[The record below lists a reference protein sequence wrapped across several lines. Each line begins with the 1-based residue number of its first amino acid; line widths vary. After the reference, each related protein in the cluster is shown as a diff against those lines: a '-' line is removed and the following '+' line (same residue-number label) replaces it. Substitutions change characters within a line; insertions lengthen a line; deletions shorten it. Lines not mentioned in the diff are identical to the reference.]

1 MTEKNLNDLDNSNAE
16 IYRRKL
22 IAVEKENQILR
33 ENVRQLQE
41 QLQYSY
47 TRIDELIK
55 KESFNFL

>member
-1 MTEKNLNDLDNSNAE
+1 MTEKLLNDLDNSNAE